1 MPEIFPIGGG
11 KGGVGK
17 SYMVASLGALFAMR
31 GWRVGLVDLDLGA
44 SNLHTILGITK
55 PGNGLEA
62 FINKQVPCLDHV
74 AVPTHIAGLSLI
86 SSCQCSMEIAN
97 LYHAQKIKVINAI
110 AKLPFDYLFLDL
122 GAGTNFNTIDFF
134 TTSNRGVVIC
144 SPEPTAIENT
154 FRFIRAVYLR
164 RLKQIVKKG
173 AFNYGVK
180 NAVFHSNYRGLTSGD
195 IFKLVEEKDPEKVGY
210 LKEILSQFE
219 FNIIIN
225 QYRKTTDPALGHN
238 MAAVCNRHFYSPFR
252 FIGHVGFDERV
263 HDAVYQK
270 KLFVELYPNTSTS
283 ADIKTVARELSLGK
297 AVTIRKRNHHENI
310 GSKNSLRSIGRVC

>member
-1 MPEIFPIGGG
+1 MPVIFPIGGG

-17 SYMVASLGALFAMR
+17 SYMAASLGALFAMR
-31 GWRVGLVDLDLGA
+31 GCRVGLVDLDLGA
-44 SNLHTILGITK
+44 SNLHTLLGIKK
-55 PGNGLEA
+55 PGNGLGS
-62 FINKQVPCLDHV
+62 FIDKQVRCLERV

-97 LYHAQKIKVINAI
+97 LYHAQKTKVINAI
-110 AKLPFDYLFLDL
+110 SKLPFDYLFLDL

-134 TTSNRGVVIC
+134 TASNRGVVIC

-164 RLKQIVKKG
+164 RLKQIIKKG
-173 AFNYGVK
+173 AFNYNVK
-180 NAVFHSNYRGLTSGD
+180 NAIFNDSNRTLTSRD
-195 IFKLVEEKDPEKVGY
+195 ILKLVEEKNFERVDY
-210 LKEILSQFE
+210 LKKILSQFE

-225 QYRKTTDPALGHN
+225 QYRKTADPALGLN
-238 MAAVCNRHFYSPFR
+238 MATVCNRHFYSPFR

-270 KLFVELYPNTSTS
+270 KLFVELYPNTSAC
-283 ADIKTVARELSLGK
+283 ADIKHVARELSRGNPI
-297 AVTIRKRNHHENI
+297 AIEKRNHHENI
-310 GSKNSLRSIGRVC
+310 GT

>member
-1 MPEIFPIGGG
+1 MPVIFPIGGG

-17 SYMVASLGALFAMR
+17 SYMAASLGALFAMR
-31 GWRVGLVDLDLGA
+31 GGRVGLVDLDLGA
-44 SNLHTILGITK
+44 SNLHTLLGIK
-55 PGNGLEA
+55 EPNKGLGT
-62 FINKQVPCLDHV
+62 FINKQVRCLDHV

-122 GAGTNFNTIDFF
+122 GAGTNFNTLDFF
-134 TTSNRGVVIC
+134 TASNFGVVIC

-164 RLKQIVKKG
+164 RLKQIIKQGDFSYRVKD
-173 AFNYGVK
+173 
-180 NAVFHSNYRGLTSGD
+180 AVFKDRNRALTSRE
-195 IFKLVEEKDPEKVGY
+195 ILKLVEEKNSERKGY
-210 LKEILSQFE
+210 LKKALSQFE

-225 QYRKTTDPALGHN
+225 QYRKTTDPALGLN
-238 MAAVCNRHFYSPFR
+238 MATICNRHFYSPFR

-263 HDAVYQK
+263 HDAVFQK
-270 KLFVELYPNTSTS
+270 KLFVELYPNTSAC
-283 ADIKTVARELSLGK
+283 ADIRHVARELSRNNPI
-297 AVTIRKRNHHENI
+297 AVEKKKHHEKI
-310 GSKNSLRSIGRVC
+310 GS